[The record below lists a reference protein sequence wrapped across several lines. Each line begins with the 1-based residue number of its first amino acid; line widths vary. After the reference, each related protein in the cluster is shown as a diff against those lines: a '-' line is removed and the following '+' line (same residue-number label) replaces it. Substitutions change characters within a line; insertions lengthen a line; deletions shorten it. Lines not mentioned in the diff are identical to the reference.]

1 MILDKDK
8 AIKTINNDDF
18 KQMERTNERV
28 LIGMVL
34 SHVES
39 FVVFGK
45 RLRWLK
51 VEKESNSMRLL
62 TLKELHDLAGKKIP
76 DPYLKKL
83 PIDVNLYLNKWNFTS
98 ETWLFCS
105 SKIPLFQ

>member
-8 AIKTINNDDF
+8 AIRTINNDDF

-34 SHVES
+34 SRVES

-45 RLRWLK
+45 RLGWFK
-51 VEKESNSMRLL
+51 VEKEPNSIRLL
-62 TLKELHDLAGKKIP
+62 TLKELRYLAGKKIP

-83 PIDVNLYLNKWNFTS
+83 PIDVNQSLNR
-98 ETWLFCS
+98 
-105 SKIPLFQ
+105 

>member
-45 RLRWLK
+45 RLR
-51 VEKESNSMRLL
+51 
-62 TLKELHDLAGKKIP
+62 
-76 DPYLKKL
+76 
-83 PIDVNLYLNKWNFTS
+83 
-98 ETWLFCS
+98 
-105 SKIPLFQ
+105 